1 MGRIKRAE
9 CIGDCFA
16 NHLRVAQG
24 QPNVLVVFR
33 FLIMVMTNQM
43 FADLFAR
50 HIGRE
55 KRRPGFFGI
64 NDCVKAL
71 ITHAQMEMFDGGR
84 LDHVVVKFNVNRR
97 SGPLIDRLETIH
109 GRLCAGRPIL
119 DVIADIPIVGFDRL
133 SVVIRE
139 SDVIAIDFNILN
151 IRLVARLI
159 IGFIFIGRH
168 FPGFRHCGKRFIQR
182 SVQRKRICGLPI
194 ARPIRKGSVLNLI
207 VFKGRNLFAVVVI
220 MLGFLHA
227 FHNFLLLDFDAGEHG
242 NRFQIGVLRGF
253 QHIVHPAVG
262 FAADVNEQVA
272 GRNLGDI
279 RCGRLVVVQVNAVIQ
294 QERQFNIIRM
304 CAQNLA
310 HPVVLRKGCA
320 DDAQFILRKC
330 GSGHHGDQ
338 RQKRGKNLFH
348 RIFTSNV
355 VFGYDK
361 KDICQQSQYPICA
374 SQASKNAQRG
384 SRNKPIHIWR
394 FGSDLR

>member
-1 MGRIKRAE
+1 
-9 CIGDCFA
+9 
-16 NHLRVAQG
+16 
-24 QPNVLVVFR
+24 
-33 FLIMVMTNQM
+33 
-43 FADLFAR
+43 
-50 HIGRE
+50 
-55 KRRPGFFGI
+55 
-64 NDCVKAL
+64 
-71 ITHAQMEMFDGGR
+71 
-84 LDHVVVKFNVNRR
+84 
-97 SGPLIDRLETIH
+97 
-109 GRLCAGRPIL
+109 
-119 DVIADIPIVGFDRL
+119 
-133 SVVIRE
+133 
-139 SDVIAIDFNILN
+139 
-151 IRLVARLI
+151 
-159 IGFIFIGRH
+159 
-168 FPGFRHCGKRFIQR
+168 
-182 SVQRKRICGLPI
+182 
-194 ARPIRKGSVLNLI
+194 
-207 VFKGRNLFAVVVI
+207 

-227 FHNFLLLDFDAGEHG
+227 FHNFLFLGFDAGEHG

-279 RCGRLVVVQVNAVIQ
+279 RCGRLIVVQVNAVIQ

-320 DDAQFILRKC
+320 DDAQFILRKR

-374 SQASKNAQRG
+374 SRASKNAQRG
-384 SRNKPIHIWR
+384 TRNKPIHIWR

>member
-1 MGRIKRAE
+1 M
-9 CIGDCFA
+9 
-16 NHLRVAQG
+16 
-24 QPNVLVVFR
+24 
-33 FLIMVMTNQM
+33 
-43 FADLFAR
+43 
-50 HIGRE
+50 
-55 KRRPGFFGI
+55 
-64 NDCVKAL
+64 
-71 ITHAQMEMFDGGR
+71 IT
-84 LDHVVVKFNVNRR
+84 
-97 SGPLIDRLETIH
+97 
-109 GRLCAGRPIL
+109 
-119 DVIADIPIVGFDRL
+119 
-133 SVVIRE
+133 
-139 SDVIAIDFNILN
+139 IDFNILN
-151 IRLVARLI
+151 IRLVARLV
-159 IGFIFIGRH
+159 IGFIFICRH

-207 VFKGRNLFAVVVI
+207 VFKGRNLFAVVVV

-227 FHNFLLLDFDAGEHG
+227 FHNFFFLGFDAGEHG
-242 NRFQIGVLRGF
+242 NRFQIGVLRSF

-279 RCGRLVVVQVNAVIQ
+279 RCGRLIVVQVNAVIQ

-348 RIFTSNV
+348 RIFTSNI
-355 VFGYDK
+355 VFGVRQKGYLPTIAISYLCRSSFK
-361 KDICQQSQYPICA
+361 KRAKGFTKQTDSHWA
-374 SQASKNAQRG
+374 FR
-384 SRNKPIHIWR
+384 
-394 FGSDLR
+394 L